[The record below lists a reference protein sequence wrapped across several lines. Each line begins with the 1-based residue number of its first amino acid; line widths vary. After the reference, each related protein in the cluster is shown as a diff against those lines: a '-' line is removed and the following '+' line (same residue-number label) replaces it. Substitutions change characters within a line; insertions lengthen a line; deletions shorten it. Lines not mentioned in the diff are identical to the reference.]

1 MKQGVLVMTDSR
13 HQETQVIHAGSV
25 GDPVFGALSTPI
37 HQTSTFV
44 FDSVAQGAARFA
56 GEEDGYVYTRVG
68 NPTVRELERR
78 MAILEGTDDAIATAS
93 GMGAISAVL
102 LGLLKA
108 GDHLVTTAELY
119 GCTYAL
125 IHEQLPALGIRV
137 TMTEDVSEAA
147 LERALTPET
156 RVIFVE
162 TPINPGLEV
171 LDLARI
177 ARVAR
182 LRGITT
188 VVDNTFMTPLL
199 QRPVSLGIDIVVHS
213 ATKYLNGHG
222 DVIAGVLCGPAEQ
235 VETIR
240 HTTIKNIGAVLSPH
254 DAWLVLRGLKTLSVR
269 MERHLSNAETVA
281 HFLEHHPQVRCVSW
295 PGLASHPGFHLMG
308 SQMKGGGAVISFELN
323 GDFASTVRFMDTLQL
338 CRRAVS
344 LGDIETLIQHP
355 ASMTHATYEPEARR
369 AAGIS
374 DTLVRIA
381 VGLEYIDD
389 IIDDLSLG
397 LDTIDFGCGPLEPG
411 SVSTG

>member
-1 MKQGVLVMTDSR
+1 MTDSR
-13 HQETQVIHAGSV
+13 HQETQVIHAGRI

-56 GEEDGYVYTRVG
+56 GEQDGYVYTRVG
-68 NPTVRELERR
+68 NPTVRELERC
-78 MAILEGTDDAIATAS
+78 MAVLEGTDDAIAAAS

-119 GCTYAL
+119 GCTYSL

-137 TMTEDVSEAA
+137 TMVDEVSEAA
-147 LERALTPET
+147 LEQALTADT
-156 RVIFVE
+156 KVIFVE

-199 QRPVSLGIDIVVHS
+199 QQPASLGIDIVVHS

-222 DVIAGVLCGPAEQ
+222 DVIAGVLCGPSGLLD
-235 VETIR
+235 TIR
-240 HTTIKNIGAVLSPH
+240 HTTIKNIGAILSPH
-254 DAWLVLRGLKTLSVR
+254 DAWLILRGLKTLSVR
-269 MERHLSNAETVA
+269 MERHQFNANHVA
-281 HFLEHHPQVRCVSW
+281 HFLDHHPLVRSVLW
-295 PGLASHPGFHLMG
+295 PGLPSHPGHHLMG
-308 SQMKGGGAVISFELN
+308 SQMKGGGAVISFELDT
-323 GDFASTVRFMDTLQL
+323 DFDSTVRFMDALQM

-369 AAGIS
+369 SAGIS

-389 IIDDLSLG
+389 IIADLARG
-397 LDTIDFGCGPLEPG
+397 LDTIDTGYGPLKPG
-411 SVSTG
+411 SISVG